1 MKVTIITGSFPE
13 MPCGVGDYTY
23 RLVEALLQ
31 ADGGVMVEVITST
44 DSRVSIPAGSRLT
57 VHQVDTWSV
66 RELFPLMRL
75 VSRTSPDVVHIQY
88 PTRGYGA
95 GLAPNLLPLFWL
107 FYRPRVPV
115 VVTLHEFTIAHPL
128 RKLSTLP
135 LILASR
141 QLIVCDLQE
150 QRALRRF
157 RWPQGGPELIPL
169 AANVPVCF
177 TRDPEDACR
186 ADCLRLC
193 YFGFLNK
200 SKEVF
205 FLIDVLAHLQQVNLP
220 ARLVFIGGISSEDEA
235 RLRALAVEKGVAD
248 LVTFTGFCPPDE
260 VSRQLAWADVGL
272 FPFKDGVSLRRASF
286 IAAMQHGLA
295 VVTTRV
301 GDYLPPGL
309 QDGENVLLVPAGDRE
324 AFLQAVRRLALD
336 PELRRLL
343 GTNAKRWGA
352 AFTWEVIARQHL
364 ALYRQL
370 VGARVKGDG
379 SK

>member
-1 MKVTIITGSFPE
+1 

-23 RLVEALLQ
+23 RLVEALLRV
-31 ADGGVMVEVITST
+31 DEGVRVDVVTSA
-44 DSRVSIPAGSRLT
+44 DSRVRVSAHARLA
-57 VHQVDTWSV
+57 VHQVSTWGV
-66 RELFPLMRL
+66 RGLFSLMRL
-75 VSRTSPDVVHIQY
+75 AARSRADVVHIQY
-88 PTRGYGA
+88 PTKGYGI
-95 GLAPNLLPLFWL
+95 GLAVNLLPLFWH

-128 RKLSTLP
+128 RKLSSLF
-135 LILASR
+135 LIFLSR
-141 QLIVCDLQE
+141 RLIVCDLRE

-200 SKEVF
+200 SKETS
-205 FLIDVLAHLQQVNLP
+205 FLIEVLSSLRQVNLP
-220 ARLVFIGGISSEDEA
+220 VRLVFIGGISSEDEA
-235 RLRALAVEKGVAD
+235 RLRALAMEKGVAD
-248 LVTFTGFCPPDE
+248 LINFTGFCSPEE

-336 PELRRLL
+336 SELRRQL
-343 GTNAKRWGA
+343 GTNAKYWGA
-352 AFTWEVIARQHL
+352 AFTWEAIARRHI

-370 VGARVKGDG
+370 VGV
-379 SK
+379 